1 MKIRWAEEHTV
12 TGIVVNVWWHRRNS
26 KLILLLYD
34 ANINKSFLSIP
45 NPNANYKPNTVLWNT
60 KKLRNMSYAWSSLT
74 TLWNVGTLVCMCIFS
89 LFATMNEV
97 SCYHPGICSFLSN
110 HSFCSSLHRPGID
123 LREEGSRYTWGQGH
137 LIATW
142 EKNDVG
148 PSREISNRAIR
159 RTKGIE
165 TKTEGTLHSLISLI
179 TFFILWSGCFRLIF
193 WGD

>member
-1 MKIRWAEEHTV
+1 MRDH
-12 TGIVVNVWWHRRNS
+12 H
-26 KLILLLYD
+26 LLL
-34 ANINKSFLSIP
+34 L
-45 NPNANYKPNTVLWNT
+45 
-60 KKLRNMSYAWSSLT
+60 
-74 TLWNVGTLVCMCIFS
+74 NVCTFVCMCVFS
-89 LFATMNEV
+89 LLATMNEV

-148 PSREISNRAIR
+148 PGREISNRAIR

-165 TKTEGTLHSLISLI
+165 TKTEGILHSLISLI
-179 TFFILWSGCFRLIF
+179 TFFILRSGCFRLIF
-193 WGD
+193 WGLAFVLDANGLREREGNHCQKTDCTVILNQMVSYVLLILIV